1 MAFQETKG
9 NKTVEACVQA
19 APGGMFKGY
28 VRITV
33 KRGTQILRHVVGRDA
48 GRPVKT
54 EAEAM
59 GLAEEAAKRE
69 LAR

>member
-1 MAFQETKG
+1 MELKASKG
-9 NKTVEACVQA
+9 DKTVEACVLP

-28 VRITV
+28 VRITI
-33 KRGTQILRHVVGRDA
+33 KRGTHTLGQVVGRDA

-59 GLAEEAAKRE
+59 ELAEAAAKRE

>member
-1 MAFQETKG
+1 MEFKSSKG
-9 NKTVEACVQA
+9 DKTVEACVLP

-28 VRITV
+28 FRITI
-33 KRGTQILRHVVGRDA
+33 KRGTHTLRQVVGRDA

-59 GLAEEAAKRE
+59 ELAEAAAKRE

>member
-1 MAFQETKG
+1 MAFHESKG
-9 NKTVEACVQA
+9 DKTVEACVQP

-28 VRITV
+28 VRITI
-33 KRGTQILRHVVGRDA
+33 KRGTQVLRQVVGRDA

>member
-1 MAFQETKG
+1 MAFKEAKG
-9 NKTVEACVQA
+9 NKTVEACVQP

-28 VRITV
+28 VRITIE
-33 KRGTQILRHVVGRDA
+33 RGTQVLRQVVGRDA

-59 GLAEEAAKRE
+59 DLAEAAAKRE